1 MELRQYQKDCI
12 SKLIWAQQLPGA
24 DLVCLPTGSGKS
36 VIIAHLAKELNK
48 DILILQPNR
57 ELTMQNVDKL
67 APYVDPQEIGIFSAS
82 LDSKVVARYTFA
94 TIGSIYKKPELFAH
108 FDVIIID
115 ECHLVQHKTLDGMF
129 GKLITQVNAI
139 RAKDNQLPVKIVGLT
154 ATPYR
159 TDITYRREIGRQGF
173 PVLMCY
179 PTIKLINRTKSPFWS
194 RLIYNINNE
203 DLLAQ
208 GFLTPLNYVDFS
220 TIPQEEMPMNKSH
233 TDFDLDAIEKK
244 FSAWD
249 DNIIKAINHGRTLSK
264 SGSVLVFCSS
274 IAQCKRLKEV
284 YGDDSAIVH
293 ALTPKDERKDLV
305 DRFRAGTLPV
315 MLNMGVFTL
324 GFDHPALDCIVL
336 GRPTQSI
343 GLYYQ
348 MLGRGVRTAPGKTV
362 CHVIDI
368 TNTVKKL
375 GRIETIRLIKE
386 AGSWQLISETGYWHN
401 ACLYKF
407 EINK

>member
-1 MELRQYQKDCI
+1 MELRDYQKEALNKI
-12 SKLIWAQQLPGA
+12 IWAQQFPDA
-24 DLVCLPTGSGKS
+24 DLVSLPTGSGKS
-36 VIIAHLAKELNK
+36 VLIAAIAHTLKQPV
-48 DILILQPNR
+48 LILQPSREILEQNR
-57 ELTMQNVDKL
+57 GKL
-67 APYVDPQEIGIFSAS
+67 SHYVDPREIGTYSAS
-82 LDSKVVARYTFA
+82 MNEKTINFYTFA
-94 TIGSIYKKPELFAH
+94 TIQSIYKKPEDFKQFKL
-108 FDVIIID
+108 VIID
-115 ECHLVQHKTLDGMF
+115 ECHLVNPKNLEGMF
-129 GKLITQVNAI
+129 TKFLAGIGSPKVI
-139 RAKDNQLPVKIVGLT
+139 GLT

-220 TIPQEEMPMNKSH
+220 TIPQEEMPMNKSK
-233 TDFDLDAIEKK
+233 TDFDLDGIEKK
-244 FSAWD
+244 FVKWD

-293 ALTPKDERKDLV
+293 ALTPKDERKELV

-348 MLGRGVRTAPGKTV
+348 MLGRGVRIAPGKDV

-386 AGSWQLISETGYWHN
+386 AGSWQLVSETGYWHN

-407 EINK
+407 EIRK